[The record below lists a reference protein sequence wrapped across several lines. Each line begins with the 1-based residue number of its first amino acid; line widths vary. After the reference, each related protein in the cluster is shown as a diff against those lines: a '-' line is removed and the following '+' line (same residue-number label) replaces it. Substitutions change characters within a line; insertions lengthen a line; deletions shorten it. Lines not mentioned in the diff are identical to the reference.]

1 MEMNGN
7 VGKQTKQRKNKI
19 KKEGVK
25 ELSLAHLTDYST
37 LWGKNQENY

>member
-19 KKEGVK
+19 KKERVRNFHW
-25 ELSLAHLTDYST
+25 LI
-37 LWGKNQENY
+37 